1 MSKKQQVILGLS
13 LTILTL
19 SIISIALTSKF
30 ISINCALCKKEVQ
43 KISYLEKRISYW
55 DDIPILHPLCNSYII
70 DYLAPN
76 CDMTVGEWLE
86 TRGWKPRAE
95 ETTGMSHQELLDFI
109 NRDYWAEKD
118 KEKD

>member
-19 SIISIALTSKF
+19 TIISIALTSKL
-30 ISINCALCKKEVQ
+30 ISINCALCKHEVQ
-43 KISYLEKRISYW
+43 KISYLEKRVSYW

-86 TRGWKPRAE
+86 TRGWKPRPE
-95 ETTGMSHQELLDFI
+95 ETTGMSHQELLNFI
-109 NRDYWAEKD
+109 NRDYWEEI